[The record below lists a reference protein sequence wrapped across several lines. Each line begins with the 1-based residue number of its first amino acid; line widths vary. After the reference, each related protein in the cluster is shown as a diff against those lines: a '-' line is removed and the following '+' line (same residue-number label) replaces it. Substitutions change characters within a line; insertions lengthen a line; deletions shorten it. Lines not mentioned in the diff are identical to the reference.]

1 MNKRRIMLVEDEKV
15 VAADI
20 QECVKGLGYEVVG
33 AAATGTEALRLA
45 VKTIPDLVLMD
56 IKLKGVLDGIDVAG
70 ALYDQLKIPVVYLTA
85 HADAEILERAKQT
98 APSGY
103 VLKPFDDRTLR
114 TAIELAFDRHRR
126 ERQLIDGGQRLA
138 AAIGSIDEAVI
149 VKQES
154 GQVAL
159 MNRVAE
165 ALTGWKQ
172 EEALAKPVDE
182 VFTILNVR
190 TGAPQ
195 ASPIGRVFREG
206 VAIGLGGDVLL
217 LGRHG
222 GRQLIQGSATPG
234 RGGEGRAGGG
244 GPGRRR
250 PGRPPAHQG
259 RRPAGAGW
267 RSARRGRMSVVPRRE
282 PTRRR
287 RALGGAGS
295 RFREPSGD
303 PRPPDRRRRPKIH
316 SPAGSRPRTHPRR
329 APGQPSARIW
339 PAPARPPC
347 LPGSQRDDL
356 RSGRF
361 AAMRARRRHRAA
373 TDVGAGRRRRQGRSR
388 PHRVDLDA
396 TGPLRPRRCLLRPV
410 LDRDFHSVER
420 GYRRRLRHRH
430 RDPAGGRPRSAC
442 SRRNRPPLSR
452 RNPSLR
458 RRRSRQNLPPLR
470 HRQVTNGG
478 HARISASPR
487 LRVAVSALAY

>member
-45 VKTIPDLVLMD
+45 VKTMPDLVLMD

-114 TAIELAFDRHRR
+114 TAIELACERH
-126 ERQLIDGGQRLA
+126 LIDGGQRLA

-149 VKQES
+149 VTQES

-206 VAIGLGGDVLL
+206 GAIGLGDYVLL

-222 GRQLIQGSATPG
+222 GRQLIQGSATPV
-234 RGGEGRAGGG
+234 RDGEAHAVGVCLLFRA
-244 GPGRRR
+244 
-250 PGRPPAHQG
+250 A
-259 RRPAGAGW
+259 
-267 RSARRGRMSVVPRRE
+267 S
-282 PTRRR
+282 
-287 RALGGAGS
+287 
-295 RFREPSGD
+295 
-303 PRPPDRRRRPKIH
+303 
-316 SPAGSRPRTHPRR
+316 
-329 APGQPSARIW
+329 
-339 PAPARPPC
+339 
-347 LPGSQRDDL
+347 
-356 RSGRF
+356 
-361 AAMRARRRHRAA
+361 HRAA
-373 TDVGAGRRRRQGRSR
+373 DEPWGAPDHGSANRLEILGRLTAAVAQKFTRLLEAGRGRTHAEHLANRLLEFGQRQPAPPAYLDLNELISGLDDLLQCALGDDIGLQLTLGPGAGGANADPGPIELILMQLALSARDAAFSGQFSIETSTVSSEDTGDGYAIVTVPPPAVGR
-388 PHRVDLDA
+388 DLPA
-396 TGPLRPRRCLLRPV
+396 
-410 LDRDFHSVER
+410 LDEIVRHSPGEIRLSVED
-420 GYRRRLRHRH
+420 GAVKIYL
-430 RDPAGGRPRSAC
+430 PSA
-442 SRRNRPPLSR
+442 
-452 RNPSLR
+452 
-458 RRRSRQNLPPLR
+458 
-470 HRQVTNGG
+470 T
-478 HARISASPR
+478 AK
-487 LRVAVSALAY
+487 

>member
-1 MNKRRIMLVEDEKV
+1 MLVEDEKV

-45 VKTIPDLVLMD
+45 VKTMPDLVLMD

-149 VKQES
+149 VTQES

-206 VAIGLGGDVLL
+206 VAIGLGDDVLL

-222 GRQLIQGSATPG
+222 GRQLIQGSATPVRDGEAHAVGVCLLFRAASQRAADEPWGAPDHGSANRLEILGRLTAAVAQKFTRLLEAG
-234 RGGEGRAGGG
+234 RGRTHAAHLANRLLEFGQRQPAPPAYLDLNELISGLDDLLQCALGDDIGLQLTLGPGAGGANADP
-244 GPGRRR
+244 GPIELILMQLALSARDAAFSGQFSIETSTVSSEDT
-250 PGRPPAHQG
+250 GDGYAIVTVTPPAVG
-259 RRPAGAGW
+259 RDLPALDEIV
-267 RSARRGRMSVVPRRE
+267 R
-282 PTRRR
+282 
-287 RALGGAGS
+287 
-295 RFREPSGD
+295 
-303 PRPPDRRRRPKIH
+303 H
-316 SPAGSRPRTHPRR
+316 SPGEIRLSVEDGAVKIYL
-329 APGQPSARIW
+329 PSAT
-339 PAPARPPC
+339 AK
-347 LPGSQRDDL
+347 
-356 RSGRF
+356 
-361 AAMRARRRHRAA
+361 
-373 TDVGAGRRRRQGRSR
+373 
-388 PHRVDLDA
+388 
-396 TGPLRPRRCLLRPV
+396 
-410 LDRDFHSVER
+410 
-420 GYRRRLRHRH
+420 
-430 RDPAGGRPRSAC
+430 
-442 SRRNRPPLSR
+442 
-452 RNPSLR
+452 
-458 RRRSRQNLPPLR
+458 
-470 HRQVTNGG
+470 
-478 HARISASPR
+478 
-487 LRVAVSALAY
+487 

>member
-45 VKTIPDLVLMD
+45 VKTMPDLVLMD

-149 VKQES
+149 VTQES

-206 VAIGLGGDVLL
+206 VAIGLGDDVLL

-222 GRQLIQGSATPG
+222 GRQLIQGSATPVRDGEAHAVGVCLLFRAASQRAADEPWGAPDHGSANRLEILGRLTAAVAQKFTRLLEAG
-234 RGGEGRAGGG
+234 RGRTHAAHLANRLLEFGQRQPAPPAYLDLNELISGLDDLLQCALGDDIGLQLTLAPAAGGAKADP
-244 GPGRRR
+244 GPIELILMQLALSARDAAFSGQFSIETSTVSSEDT
-250 PGRPPAHQG
+250 GDGYAIVTVTPPAVG
-259 RRPAGAGW
+259 RDLPALDEIV
-267 RSARRGRMSVVPRRE
+267 R
-282 PTRRR
+282 
-287 RALGGAGS
+287 
-295 RFREPSGD
+295 
-303 PRPPDRRRRPKIH
+303 H
-316 SPAGSRPRTHPRR
+316 SPGEIRLSVEDGAVKIYL
-329 APGQPSARIW
+329 PSAT
-339 PAPARPPC
+339 AK
-347 LPGSQRDDL
+347 
-356 RSGRF
+356 
-361 AAMRARRRHRAA
+361 
-373 TDVGAGRRRRQGRSR
+373 
-388 PHRVDLDA
+388 
-396 TGPLRPRRCLLRPV
+396 
-410 LDRDFHSVER
+410 
-420 GYRRRLRHRH
+420 
-430 RDPAGGRPRSAC
+430 
-442 SRRNRPPLSR
+442 
-452 RNPSLR
+452 
-458 RRRSRQNLPPLR
+458 
-470 HRQVTNGG
+470 
-478 HARISASPR
+478 
-487 LRVAVSALAY
+487 